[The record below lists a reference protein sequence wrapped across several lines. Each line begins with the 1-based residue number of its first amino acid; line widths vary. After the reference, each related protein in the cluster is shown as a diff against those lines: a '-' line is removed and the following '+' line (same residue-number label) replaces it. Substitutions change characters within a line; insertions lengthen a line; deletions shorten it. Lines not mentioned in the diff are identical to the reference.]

1 MYPEALKTSP
11 RSFLGDSGNLACG
24 AVPFGVLPVVA
35 HRTISAP
42 VGRRGFGTLG
52 ISDAVGQFPL
62 GRPAGKQI
70 AISEKEGGAG
80 YGG

>member
-1 MYPEALKTSP
+1 MLRQPCPAGLSRSADSLWSHTEPSP
-11 RSFLGDSGNLACG
+11 
-24 AVPFGVLPVVA
+24 
-35 HRTISAP
+35 AP

-52 ISDAVGQFPL
+52 ISDAANRLPP
-62 GRPAGKQI
+62 GRPVGKQI